1 IKHQRNLSFCSF
13 RHLSPEEAVEE
24 NLILNSIA
32 WPKIPPLLPPRSI
45 NDTSDPA
52 HSSFIILPKKGGG
65 QWIVGDQLKVRIKMF
80 DYHGHPKKYGGD
92 FILARLHS
100 PALDAGVA
108 GQVLDHLNGTYSVV
122 FPLLWEGSAQVEV
135 SAMTLVHPSEAV
147 AVLHWLTYYQ
157 PDRLDYNTQF
167 RSGSVRETTIC
178 NICLPPTQEPIC
190 DYTDVRTGEPWFCYK
205 PKTLSCDHKISHAIL
220 CSVKVKKEILVD
232 LFIFFIRSKIDL
244 GLTTTDQPEARS
256 RSVSGAAGYYY
267 KGVWRSLRDTPV
279 HQFNTTSAITECL
292 KNKEIHMYGDSTI
305 RQWFQ
310 YLLKKL
316 DFQSSY
322 PKSGPFFALDSEN
335 NIKVTFRCHGPP
347 IRFSVSTIE
356 MHYIANELNEVAGGP
371 NTVIIIGIWA
381 HVITFPVEM
390 YIRRLMTIRKAVLRL
405 LTRAPDTLI
414 IIRTANPKDLARF
427 EEIFASDWYIMQ
439 HDKVLRTIFK
449 GINVHLV
456 DAWEMTLAHWLPHN
470 THPEPPI
477 ISNMM
482 NAVFSSICPGN
493 SS

>member
-1 IKHQRNLSFCSF
+1 QSNFGFFRLRMNLTPSLPYKLPVNIRGISV
-13 RHLSPEEAVEE
+13 SE

-122 FPLLWEGSAQVEV
+122 FPLLWEGSAQVE
-135 SAMTLVHPSEAV
+135 MTLVHPSEAV

-205 PKTLSCDHKISHAIL
+205 PKTLSCDHKITAVYLSISYRKRVMQTNIGCRSKFCTCTCAVRHLIL
-220 CSVKVKKEILVD
+220 C
-232 LFIFFIRSKIDL
+232 FFPQRRQPKSLHWNIRTCS
-244 GLTTTDQPEARS
+244 S
-256 RSVSGAAGYYY
+256 
-267 KGVWRSLRDTPV
+267 
-279 HQFNTTSAITECL
+279 HCFNTTSAITECL